1 MPQSAIDFRTSKRL
15 SLMGV
20 VTMPEGGGG
29 PFPAIV
35 VCHPHPMLGGDMD
48 HPVVTAICR
57 TASRDGIASLR
68 FNFRGVGD
76 SQGVFGEGGAEQDDL
91 VAAFKLMKAFP
102 GIDGHRLALVGYSF
116 GASVVLKSLGRC
128 KSARALAVIAPP
140 ISAAKSTGV
149 RKSKRAKLFVAGAND
164 KVVPSVQLQRALDEI
179 RPPLQFVE
187 LADADHTLIGKEQA
201 AADEV
206 SEFLARVLSD

>member
-1 MPQSAIDFRTSKRL
+1 MPQTAIDFRSSKRL

-20 VTMPEGGGG
+20 VTMPEGGGE

-57 TASRDGIASLR
+57 AASRDGIASLR
-68 FNFRGVGD
+68 FRGVGD
-76 SQGVFGEGGAEQDDL
+76 SQGVFGEGGEEQDDL

-116 GASVVLKSLGRC
+116 GASMVLNTLGRC

-140 ISAAKSTGV
+140 VSSTRSTGV
-149 RKSKRAKLFVAGAND
+149 RKSKLAKLFVAGRND
-164 KVVPSVQLQRALDEI
+164 RVVPSVQLQRALDEV
-179 RPPLQFVE
+179 RPPVQFVE
-187 LADADHTLIGKEQA
+187 LADADHALIGREQA

-206 SEFLARVLSD
+206 SEFLARALSD